1 MPDTLR
7 EELRARGFR
16 MTPQRRLVLDAVT
29 RLGHA
34 TPDEVHAR
42 VADSGINL
50 STVYRTL
57 ELLEELGLVTHTHL
71 GHGAS
76 TYHAVSE
83 VDDHVH
89 LVCRIC
95 ERVTEVAPELFNG
108 VGALLAEA
116 HGFSVDVGHIA
127 LFGLCARCQKEAEES
142 RRG

>member
-1 MPDTLR
+1 MVDALR

-57 ELLEELGLVTHTHL
+57 ELLEQLGLVTHTHL

-76 TYHAVSE
+76 TYHAISE
-83 VDDHVH
+83 DDDHVH
-89 LVCRIC
+89 LVCRMC
-95 ERVTEVAPELFNG
+95 GRVDEAPPGVVADVVDR
-108 VGALLAEA
+108 VGRD
-116 HGFSVDVGHIA
+116 HSFTVDLRHIA
-127 LFGLCARCQKEAEES
+127 LFGLCAACRDDS
-142 RRG
+142 P